1 MLIISHRC
9 LAIARGHALLS
20 NTKNALALFSRA
32 LEYSS
37 SVATSTPSSA
47 PNTSSK
53 LLNLEITPS
62 QASYLQ
68 NLLEILVCH
77 HRALAE
83 LDSLV
88 SAAASSFS
96 SSANPAPPLVERLDE
111 YPALGSGN
119 VDLSNLVT
127 YPPKLEP
134 VPVKPLFLDV
144 AWNYIEYPGRRKR
157 VGEVAGGRDPN
168 GVKAGDV
175 KVEEKKEGRKGWFGF
190 GR

>member
-1 MLIISHRC
+1 M
-9 LAIARGHALLS
+9 
-20 NTKNALALFSRA
+20 
-32 LEYSS
+32 
-37 SVATSTPSSA
+37 ATSTLSSA
-47 PNTSSK
+47 PTTSPK
-53 LLNLEITPS
+53 LLNLDITPS

-68 NLLEILVCH
+68 NLLQILVCH

-88 SAAASSFS
+88 SDAASAFS
-96 SSANPAPPLVERLDE
+96 SSAKPAPPLIERLDE

-127 YPPKLEP
+127 YPPRLEP

-157 VGEVAGGRDPN
+157 VEELAGRDPK

>member
-1 MLIISHRC
+1 M
-9 LAIARGHALLS
+9 
-20 NTKNALALFSRA
+20 T
-32 LEYSS
+32 
-37 SVATSTPSSA
+37 TSTLSSA
-47 PNTSSK
+47 PTTFPK
-53 LLNLEITPS
+53 LLNIDITPS

-68 NLLEILVCH
+68 NLLQILVCH

-88 SAAASSFS
+88 SAAASAFS
-96 SSANPAPPLVERLDE
+96 SSANPAPPLIERLDE

-127 YPPKLEP
+127 YPPRLEP

-157 VGEVAGGRDPN
+157 VEEVAGRDLN

>member
-1 MLIISHRC
+1 M
-9 LAIARGHALLS
+9 
-20 NTKNALALFSRA
+20 
-32 LEYSS
+32 
-37 SVATSTPSSA
+37 ATSTLSSA
-47 PNTSSK
+47 PTTSPK
-53 LLNLEITPS
+53 LLKLEITTS

-68 NLLEILVCH
+68 NLLQVLVCH

-83 LDSLV
+83 LDFLV

-96 SSANPAPPLVERLDE
+96 SSADPALPLIERLDE
-111 YPALGSGN
+111 YPALGRGN

-144 AWNYIEYPGRRKR
+144 AWNYIEYPGRKKIA
-157 VGEVAGGRDPN
+157 GEAAGGRDPN
-168 GVKAGDV
+168 SVKAGDI